1 MIIILVNLFNIK
13 LMVQLHAELLYIK
26 VGFCTKNKI
35 LQNTARVAL
44 NYLYNTII
52 IKSRLIYR
60 WIVFYSLHVSLH
72 FRVAPYSRYLAT
84 LAI

>member
-13 LMVQLHAELLYIK
+13 LMFQLHAELLYIK

-44 NYLYNTII
+44 
-52 IKSRLIYR
+52 
-60 WIVFYSLHVSLH
+60 
-72 FRVAPYSRYLAT
+72 
-84 LAI
+84 